1 MQIWMLQHENI
12 DVKLLESIQR
22 RAMKVGKDLGGKMYE
37 ELLRFVQCRAEELRG
52 AFMAATAPH
61 RE

>member
-1 MQIWMLQHENI
+1 
-12 DVKLLESIQR
+12 
-22 RAMKVGKDLGGKMYE
+22 MKVGKDLGGKMYE